1 MADMVRGSALGRMAR
16 PEEVAAVAAFLVSDQ
31 ASFLTG
37 TDVLVDGG
45 AVAAMA

>member
-1 MADMVRGSALGRMAR
+1 
-16 PEEVAAVAAFLVSDQ
+16 VAAVAAFLVSDQ

-45 AVAAMA
+45 AVAAMP